1 MPTWTPLLAL
11 LGSLLSLCLGT
22 SYAKHLFSQLGA
34 EGVSALR
41 IGLSACLLMIFLRPW
56 RQSWKWRDWGPLA
69 AFGGILGL
77 MNLLF
82 YESIARIPLG
92 VAIAIEFT
100 GPLTVAILHSRKA
113 LDWVWVGLVV
123 TGLAL
128 LLPLPGAD
136 DIARLDAAG
145 VGFALLAAVCWALY
159 IVQGKR
165 VAQRHGVDSIAVGM
179 AFAACLV
186 VPVGLFESRVFILQ
200 PQWWWPGLMVA
211 LFSSAL
217 PYGLEMFA
225 LKHLPRHTFSI
236 CLSLEPVIGAATAWW
251 LLGEALTPPQWLAIG
266 FIMLASVG
274 SAWAGARMPPN

>member
-1 MPTWTPLLAL
+1 MPIWTPLLAL

-22 SYAKHLFSQLGA
+22 SYAKHLFTQLGA

-41 IGLSACLLMIFLRPW
+41 IGLSACLLMAFLRPW
-56 RQSWKWRDWGPLA
+56 RRSWSGRELMPLA
-69 AFGGILGL
+69 AFGLTLGL

-100 GPLTVAILHSRKA
+100 GPLTVAIWHSRKA

-123 TGLAL
+123 VGLAL
-128 LLPLPGAD
+128 LLPLPGA
-136 DIARLDAAG
+136 REVSHLDPVG
-145 VGFALLAAVCWALY
+145 VTFALLAAVCWGLY
-159 IVQGKR
+159 ILQGKR
-165 VAQRHGVDSIAVGM
+165 VAQRHGVHSIALGM
-179 AFAACLV
+179 SFAACLV
-186 VPVGLFESRVFILQ
+186 VPVGIYESGASILQ
-200 PQWWWPGLMVA
+200 PQWWWPGLLVA

-236 CLSLEPVIGAATAWW
+236 CLSLEPVIGTATAWW
-251 LLGEALTPPQWLAIG
+251 LLGEALTPAQLLAIG
-266 FIMLASVG
+266 LIMSASVG
-274 SAWAGARMPPN
+274 SAWAGTRLPPS

>member
-56 RQSWKWRDWGPLA
+56 RQSWTWRDWGPLA
-69 AFGGILGL
+69 AFGGTLGL

-100 GPLTVAILHSRKA
+100 GPLTVAIWHSRKA
-113 LDWVWVGLVV
+113 LDWVWVCLVV

-128 LLPLPGAD
+128 LLPLPGAQD
-136 DIARLDAAG
+136 MGRLDAGG
-145 VGFALLAAVCWALY
+145 VGFALSAAVCWALY
-159 IVQGKR
+159 ILQGKR
-165 VAQRHGVDSIAVGM
+165 VAQRHGMASIAMGM

-186 VPVGLFESRVFILQ
+186 VPVGLWASRAFILQ

-251 LLGEALTPPQWLAIG
+251 LLGEVLTQSQWLAIG

-274 SAWAGARMPPN
+274 SAWTGARMPPN